1 MAAGLKGEGELRFGT
16 AGTPHSASPRDPL
29 GAVRRIHELGLGC
42 LELEFVYGVRM
53 RREMAEQVG
62 ALARE
67 LDIALTVH
75 APYYINLLSR
85 EPEKLRA
92 SRARILSSARVG
104 GAAGASAVAFHP
116 GFYKDFSAREAYN
129 LIRRELGEL
138 ATALR
143 DEGCAARL
151 HPETT
156 GKKSQ
161 FGSLEE
167 LLRLS
172 VEVEGLSPCVDFA
185 HLHARASGGLK
196 AYEDFCMVLE
206 LIKGRLGEGA
216 LRNMHIHVAGIQYGP
231 RGERRHLNLAES
243 DMNYRELLRA
253 LYDFNVSGVII
264 CESPNLEE
272 DALLMQEYFLALM
285 RAEKAPPKPLRATPH
300 GKG

>member
-1 MAAGLKGEGELRFGT
+1 MTARAKAGLRFGT
-16 AGTPHSASPRDPL
+16 AGTPHSANPRNPR
-29 GAVRRIHELGLGC
+29 GALRRIHELGLGC

-53 RREMAEQVG
+53 GEEMAKEVR

-75 APYYINLLSR
+75 APYYINLLSK
-85 EPEKLRA
+85 EPEKLWT
-92 SRARILSSARVG
+92 SRERILSSARVG
-104 GAAGASAVAFHP
+104 AAAGATGVAFHP
-116 GFYKDFSAREAYN
+116 GFYKGLSAREAYS

-138 ATALR
+138 ARTLR
-143 DEGCAARL
+143 DEGCPARL

-167 LLRLS
+167 ILRLS
-172 VEVEGLSPCVDFA
+172 AEVESVRPCIDFA

-196 AYEDFCMVLE
+196 DYEDFCIVLD
-206 LIKGRLGEGA
+206 LIKRSLGEEA
-216 LRNMHIHVAGIQYGP
+216 LRNLHIHVAGIQYGA
-231 RGERRHLNLAES
+231 RGERHHLNLAES
-243 DMNYRELLRA
+243 DMNYEGLLRA
-253 LYDFNVSGVII
+253 LCDFDVSGVLI

-272 DALLMQEYFLALM
+272 DALLMQKYHRTLARTEGVL
-285 RAEKAPPKPLRATPH
+285 PKPLKAGFH